1 MSEERDVLLNRRAKM
16 DAWLEKSKVY
26 RNDFRRQA
34 LAAELQNQFADQ
46 DKAALAEA
54 GARTAVAGRVMLR
67 RVMGKASFV
76 TLQDVSGQIQCYLTK
91 NDLGCLLYTS
101 PSPRDRSLSRMP
113 SSA

>member
-54 GARTAVAGRVMLR
+54 ALAEAALAKAALAAAALAEAVAGETAR
-67 RVMGKASFV
+67 RIAAA
-76 TLQDVSGQIQCYLTK
+76 LWAC
-91 NDLGCLLYTS
+91 
-101 PSPRDRSLSRMP
+101 R
-113 SSA
+113 

>member
-46 DKAALAEA
+46 DL
-54 GARTAVAGRVMLR
+54 
-67 RVMGKASFV
+67 
-76 TLQDVSGQIQCYLTK
+76 
-91 NDLGCLLYTS
+91 
-101 PSPRDRSLSRMP
+101 SLIHISEPTRP
-113 SSA
+113 Y